1 MLSRSG
7 LILSRTII
15 KNIYKKCRELKS
27 VLMVSVDDE
36 FNEILFKIK
45 SNKIKLIKKLNW
57 INSTSNFNDCRT
69 TSPVR
74 PVFNVNDN
82 YQETDSMI
90 IFYQIEDIGTWA
102 WQTNWNWIS
111 TNRTPF
117 GHNCPLIKV
126 VYIFYE
132 TRKLFRCKGK
142 RRCHLFSR

>member
-1 MLSRSG
+1 
-7 LILSRTII
+7 
-15 KNIYKKCRELKS
+15 
-27 VLMVSVDDE
+27 MVSVDDE

-90 IFYQIEDIGTWA
+90 IFYQIEDIGT
-102 WQTNWNWIS
+102 
-111 TNRTPF
+111 
-117 GHNCPLIKV
+117 
-126 VYIFYE
+126 
-132 TRKLFRCKGK
+132 
-142 RRCHLFSR
+142 